1 MDAIKNITTD
11 DAIREPRGELPEEN
25 DDRSGIGPIPIQTD
39 PDMDAIIEHLM
50 TGKPLD
56 PEVARRVRE
65 QSDRVRQ
72 EILEKHGVPD
82 IGTQIIRELR
92 GPLDEDQE
100 RELTL
105 AQRDFLRDSDGPP
118 RLLNPDTGETYVLL
132 NEREYER
139 LRRGD
144 R

>member
-25 DDRSGIGPIPIQTD
+25 DDRSAIGPIPIKTD

-72 EILEKHGVPD
+72 EILEKHGVLD

-132 NEREYER
+132 SEREYER